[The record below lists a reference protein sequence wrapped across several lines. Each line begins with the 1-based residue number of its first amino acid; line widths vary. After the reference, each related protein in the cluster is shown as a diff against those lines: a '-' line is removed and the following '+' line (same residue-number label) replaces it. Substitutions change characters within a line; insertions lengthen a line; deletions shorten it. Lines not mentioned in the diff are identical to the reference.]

1 MGLFD
6 RLGRVISA
14 NLNDLV
20 SKAEDPEKILEQAVI
35 EMQENAVKMRQALA
49 TAIATQKKTELQLK
63 KNQQQASTWQERAQ
77 LAITKGD
84 ENLAREALIRKKPF
98 VEAASTLESQLKE
111 QIEVVSNLKRDARIL
126 EGKIVEAKSKKDMLK
141 ARANAAK
148 AQKESRD
155 LISGVDTT
163 SALSAFERM
172 GEKVMQL
179 EAESQVAGEL
189 EGGVSVDEQFR
200 QLEAG
205 QDVEDELA
213 MMRAQLNGSS
223 PDQAAL
229 PSEKSQTENLRD
241 PAIDAEL
248 EKLRSEVKDN

>member
-6 RLGRVISA
+6 RIGRVINA

-20 SKAEDPEKILEQAVI
+20 TKAEDPEKVLEQAVV
-35 EMQENAVKMRQALA
+35 EMQDNAVKMRQALA
-49 TAIATQKKTELQLK
+49 TAIATQKKTELQYK
-63 KNQQQASTWQERAQ
+63 KNQQQVDAWQKRAQ
-77 LAITKGD
+77 LAISKGD
-84 ENLAREALIRKKPF
+84 DNLAREALIRKKSF
-98 VEAASTLESQLKE
+98 AEAASTLEIQL
-111 QIEVVSNLKRDARIL
+111 QQQLEVVTNLKRDARTL

-155 LISGVDTT
+155 LISGIDST

-172 GEKVMQL
+172 EDKVMQL
-179 EAESQVAGEL
+179 EAESQVAAQL

-213 MMRAQLNGSS
+213 KMKAQLTG
-223 PDQAAL
+223 AA
-229 PSEKSQTENLRD
+229 PSQPILTGEQTANENLRD
-241 PAIDAEL
+241 SAIDAEL
-248 EKLRSEVKDN
+248 EKLRSELKDN

>member
-20 SKAEDPEKILEQAVI
+20 SKAEDPEKVLEQAVI

-49 TAIATQKKTELQLK
+49 TAIATQKKTELQLQ
-63 KNQQQASTWQERAQ
+63 KNRQQVETWQERAQ

-98 VEAASTLESQLKE
+98 VDACSTLEVQLK
-111 QIEVVSNLKRDARIL
+111 QQTEVVSNLKRDARVL

-141 ARANAAK
+141 ARASAAK

-155 LISGVDTT
+155 LLSEVDYG
-163 SALSAFERM
+163 SSMSAFERM
-172 GEKVMQL
+172 EDKVMQL

-205 QDVEDELA
+205 QGVEDELA
-213 MMRAQLNGSS
+213 MLKAQLSGSS
-223 PDQAAL
+223 PSQAAL
-229 PSEKSQTENLRD
+229 PAEESNNENTRD
-241 PAIDAEL
+241 PDIDAEL
-248 EKLRSEVKDN
+248 EKLRSELKDN

>member
-20 SKAEDPEKILEQAVI
+20 SKAEDPEKVLEQAVI

-49 TAIATQKKTELQLK
+49 TAIATQKKTELQLN
-63 KNQQQASTWQERAQ
+63 KNQQQANTWQERAQ

-98 VEAASTLESQLKE
+98 VDACSTLEIQLK
-111 QIEVVSNLKRDARIL
+111 QQTEVVNNLKRDARIL

-148 AQKESRD
+148 AQKDSRD
-155 LISGVDTT
+155 LISGIDTG

-172 GEKVMQL
+172 EDKVMQL
-179 EAESQVAGEL
+179 EAESQVAGAL
-189 EGGVSVDEQFR
+189 EEGVSINEQFR

-213 MMRAQLNGSS
+213 KMKAQLTGAS
-223 PDQAAL
+223 PAQAAL
-229 PSEKSQTENLRD
+229 PPEESQDDNSRD
-241 PAIDAEL
+241 PDIDIEL
-248 EKLRSEVKDN
+248 EKLRSELNDI

>member
-1 MGLFD
+1 MSLFD
-6 RLGRVISA
+6 RLGRVIKG
-14 NLNDLV
+14 NLNDLI

-35 EMQENAVKMRQALA
+35 EMQDNAVKMRQALA
-49 TAIATQKKTELQLK
+49 TAIATQKKTELQYK
-63 KNQQQASTWQERAQ
+63 KNQQQVNTWQERAE
-77 LAITKGD
+77 LAISKGD

-98 VEAASTLESQLKE
+98 AESCKTLEVQL
-111 QIEVVSNLKRDARIL
+111 QQQNEVVDNLKRDARVL

-155 LISGVDTT
+155 LLTGIDTG
-163 SALSAFERM
+163 SSLSAFERM
-172 GEKVMQL
+172 EDKVMQL

-213 MMRAQLNGSS
+213 LLKAKLPGASPAQAS
-223 PDQAAL
+223 L
-229 PSEKSQTENLRD
+229 PPEENDNENFRD

-248 EKLRSEVKDN
+248 EKLRKGAE

>member
-1 MGLFD
+1 MSLFD
-6 RLGRVISA
+6 RLGRVIKG
-14 NLNDLV
+14 NLNDLI

-35 EMQENAVKMRQALA
+35 EMQDNAVKMRQALA
-49 TAIATQKKTELQLK
+49 TAIATQKKTELQYK
-63 KNQQQASTWQERAQ
+63 KNQQQVDTWQQRAQ
-77 LAITKGD
+77 LAIAKGD
-84 ENLAREALIRKKPF
+84 ETLAREALIRKKPF
-98 VEAASTLESQLKE
+98 AEACSTLEVQLK
-111 QIEVVSNLKRDARIL
+111 QQNEVVENLKRDARVL

-141 ARANAAK
+141 ARASAAK

-155 LISGVDTT
+155 LLTGVDTG
-163 SALSAFERM
+163 SSLSAFERM
-172 GEKVMQL
+172 EDKVMQL

-213 MMRAQLNGSS
+213 MLKAQLPGAS
-223 PDQAAL
+223 PAQTSL
-229 PSEKSQTENLRD
+229 PPEESENETLRD

-248 EKLRSEVKDN
+248 EKLRKGAE

>member
-6 RLGRVISA
+6 RLGRVINA
-14 NLNDLV
+14 NLNDLI
-20 SKAEDPEKILEQAVI
+20 SKAEDPEKVLEQAVV

-49 TAIATQKKTELQLK
+49 TAIATQKKTELQYK
-63 KNQQQASTWQERAQ
+63 KNQQQVDTWQQRAQ

-84 ENLAREALIRKKPF
+84 ENLAREALIRKKSF
-98 VEAASTLESQLKE
+98 AEAANGLEIQLK
-111 QIEVVSNLKRDARIL
+111 QQLEVVNNLKRDARTL

-155 LISGVDTT
+155 LLSDIDSS

-172 GEKVMQL
+172 EDKVMQL
-179 EAESQVAGEL
+179 EAESQVAAQL

-213 MMRAQLNGSS
+213 RMKAQL
-223 PDQAAL
+223 L
-229 PSEKSQTENLRD
+229 VLR
-241 PAIDAEL
+241 L
-248 EKLRSEVKDN
+248 LNQF

>member
-1 MGLFD
+1 MSIFD

-20 SKAEDPEKILEQAVI
+20 SKAEDPEKILEQAVV

-63 KNQQQASTWQERAQ
+63 KNQQQVNTWQERAQ

-84 ENLAREALIRKKPF
+84 ENLAREALVRKKPF
-98 VEAASTLESQLKE
+98 VEAATTLESQLKE
-111 QIEVVSNLKRDARIL
+111 QTDVVSNLKRDARIL

-155 LISGVDTT
+155 LINGVDTT

-172 GEKVMQL
+172 EEKVMQL

-189 EGGVSVDEQFR
+189 EGGVSIDEQFR

-213 MMRAQLNGSS
+213 MLKAQLPGASS
-223 PDQAAL
+223 SQAAL
-229 PSEKSQTENLRD
+229 PSEESQNDNLRD
-241 PAIDAEL
+241 PAIDVEL
-248 EKLRSEVKDN
+248 EKLRSEFKDN

>member
-6 RLGRVISA
+6 RIGRVINA

-20 SKAEDPEKILEQAVI
+20 TKAEDPEKVLEQAVV
-35 EMQENAVKMRQALA
+35 EMQDNAVKMRQALA
-49 TAIATQKKTELQLK
+49 TAIATQKKTELQYK
-63 KNQQQASTWQERAQ
+63 KNQQQVDAWQKRAQ
-77 LAITKGD
+77 LAISKGD
-84 ENLAREALIRKKPF
+84 DNLAREALIRKKSF
-98 VEAASTLESQLKE
+98 AEAASTLEIQL
-111 QIEVVSNLKRDARIL
+111 QQQLEVVTNLKRDARTL

-155 LISGVDTT
+155 LITGIDSS

-172 GEKVMQL
+172 EDKVMQL
-179 EAESQVAGEL
+179 EAESQVAAQL

-213 MMRAQLNGSS
+213 KMKAQLTG
-223 PDQAAL
+223 AA
-229 PSEKSQTENLRD
+229 PSQPILTGEQTANENLRD
-241 PAIDAEL
+241 SAIDAEL
-248 EKLRSEVKDN
+248 EKLRSELKDN

>member
-6 RLGRVISA
+6 RIGRVISA

-20 SKAEDPEKILEQAVI
+20 TKAEDPEKVLEQAVV
-35 EMQENAVKMRQALA
+35 EMQDNAVKMRQALA
-49 TAIATQKKTELQLK
+49 TAIATQKKTELQYK
-63 KNQQQASTWQERAQ
+63 KNQQQVDAWQKRAQ
-77 LAITKGD
+77 LAISKGD
-84 ENLAREALIRKKPF
+84 DNLAREALIRKKSF
-98 VEAASTLESQLKE
+98 AEAASTLEIQL
-111 QIEVVSNLKRDARIL
+111 QQQLEVVTNLKRDARTL

-155 LISGVDTT
+155 LISGIDST

-172 GEKVMQL
+172 EDKVMQL
-179 EAESQVAGEL
+179 EAESQVAAQL

-213 MMRAQLNGSS
+213 KMKAQLTG
-223 PDQAAL
+223 AA
-229 PSEKSQTENLRD
+229 PSQPILTGEQTANENLRD
-241 PAIDAEL
+241 SAIDAEL
-248 EKLRSEVKDN
+248 EKLRSELKDN

>member
-20 SKAEDPEKILEQAVI
+20 SKAEDPEKVLEQAVI

-49 TAIATQKKTELQLK
+49 TAIATQKKTELQLQ
-63 KNQQQASTWQERAQ
+63 KNRQQVETWQERAQ

-98 VEAASTLESQLKE
+98 VDACSTLEVQLK
-111 QIEVVSNLKRDARIL
+111 QQSEVVSNLKRDARIL

-155 LISGVDTT
+155 LINGVDST

-172 GEKVMQL
+172 EDKVMQL
-179 EAESQVAGEL
+179 EAESQVAGSL

-213 MMRAQLNGSS
+213 MLKAQLPGAS
-223 PDQAAL
+223 PSQAAL
-229 PSEKSQTENLRD
+229 PADESNNENPRD
-241 PAIDAEL
+241 PDIDAEL
-248 EKLRSEVKDN
+248 DKLRSELKDN